1 MYHIPL
7 WPTVYNFYYFLYH
20 RLAALV
26 FSRPTLEMTS
36 HPLFKKIEKKSC
48 TLNSF
53 FGQFHDERDKVKINK
68 YVYFHCKLI
77 ALTQTV
83 LYVLGKNIFI
93 LLANLL
99 S

>member
-1 MYHIPL
+1 ML
-7 WPTVYNFYYFLYH
+7 VRCTVPIRASSEISFTEW
-20 RLAALV
+20 A
-26 FSRPTLEMTS
+26 
-36 HPLFKKIEKKSC
+36 
-48 TLNSF
+48 TLNKYIIYYSKVKLCSVMF
-53 FGQFHDERDKVKINK
+53 TGSNAIGQFHDERDKVKINK

-93 LLANLL
+93 LLANLF

>member
-1 MYHIPL
+1 MVCDGL
-7 WPTVYNFYYFLYH
+7 RWFAMVCL
-20 RLAALV
+20 L
-26 FSRPTLEMTS
+26 
-36 HPLFKKIEKKSC
+36 
-48 TLNSF
+48 
-53 FGQFHDERDKVKINK
+53 GQFHDERDKVKINK

-93 LLANLL
+93 LLANLF

>member
-1 MYHIPL
+1 MQI
-7 WPTVYNFYYFLYH
+7 
-20 RLAALV
+20 AA
-26 FSRPTLEMTS
+26 
-36 HPLFKKIEKKSC
+36 
-48 TLNSF
+48 
-53 FGQFHDERDKVKINK
+53 GQFHDERDKVKINK

-93 LLANLL
+93 LRANLF

>member
-1 MYHIPL
+1 MVANICYCHK
-7 WPTVYNFYYFLYH
+7 FLV
-20 RLAALV
+20 LLILV
-26 FSRPTLEMTS
+26 
-36 HPLFKKIEKKSC
+36 H
-48 TLNSF
+48 
-53 FGQFHDERDKVKINK
+53 GQFHDERDKVKINK

-93 LLANLL
+93 LLAILF

>member
-1 MYHIPL
+1 MDDLVEQMITQLEKQGLLKNTY
-7 WPTVYNFYYFLYH
+7 V
-20 RLAALV
+20 V
-26 FSRPTLEMTS
+26 FSSDNGFHLGESPS
-36 HPLFKKIEKKSC
+36 
-48 TLNSF
+48 
-53 FGQFHDERDKVKINK
+53 GQFHDERDRVKINK

-93 LLANLL
+93 LLANLF

>member
-1 MYHIPL
+1 ME
-7 WPTVYNFYYFLYH
+7 LY
-20 RLAALV
+20 
-26 FSRPTLEMTS
+26 
-36 HPLFKKIEKKSC
+36 LFRVWHV
-48 TLNSF
+48 N
-53 FGQFHDERDKVKINK
+53 GQFHDERDKVKINK

-93 LLANLL
+93 LLANLF

>member
-1 MYHIPL
+1 MKIPL
-7 WPTVYNFYYFLYH
+7 VYLHCLTIVSLCQVNFS
-20 RLAALV
+20 AL
-26 FSRPTLEMTS
+26 
-36 HPLFKKIEKKSC
+36 
-48 TLNSF
+48 
-53 FGQFHDERDKVKINK
+53 GQFHDERDKVKINK

-93 LLANLL
+93 LLANLF